1 MRKKTLAVIT
11 VVILCLLAKAGF
23 SQKKDSTVSYDTVY
37 VFQRAEIESIKTL
50 IMQSKMVGDD
60 GQPLTGKQL
69 IGILNYFD
77 SKRTLIPK
85 NRK

>member
-37 VFQRAEIESIKTL
+37 VFPKAEIESIKAL

-69 IGILNYFD
+69 MGLINYLD
-77 SKRTLIPK
+77 SRRVAVPK
-85 NRK
+85 TKK